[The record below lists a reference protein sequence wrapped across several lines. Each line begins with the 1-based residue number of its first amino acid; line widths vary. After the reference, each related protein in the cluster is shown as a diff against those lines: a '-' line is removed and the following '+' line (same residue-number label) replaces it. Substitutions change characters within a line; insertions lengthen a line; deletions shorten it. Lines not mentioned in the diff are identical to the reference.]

1 MLGFLQQTEADLQH
15 MDYVFGDPKY
25 IEIHLKKLQVRSLY
39 SDYDHFMIFL
49 NFVYS
54 TQYSLTLG
62 YH

>member
-39 SDYDHFMIFL
+39 SDYDHLMIF
-49 NFVYS
+49 
-54 TQYSLTLG
+54 
-62 YH
+62 